1 MIWIVFSLANWR
13 ISPFLLLLLLGV
25 IVIYAIE
32 RARHRAVVQR
42 IPVRIHVNGTRG
54 KSSVTRLIAAGL
66 RAGGIRTVAKTTGSA
81 ARLIHADGSEEPIPR
96 LGSPNIREQIAI
108 FDKAAREGAEA
119 LVIECMAVRP
129 DLQSVSEH
137 GIVRS
142 TIGVISNVRPD
153 HLEVMGPDL
162 EHVAIALSGTIP
174 SGGDLFTA
182 ETRFAEF
189 LKDKAERSGCR
200 FHLTT
205 PDRDPSAAEMEPFG
219 YVEIP
224 ENVALALDVCQHLG
238 VGRETALKGMY
249 GVIPDIG
256 ATTRLSVR
264 RGEKQLTFL
273 NTFAANDAQS
283 TVFLWKFLGLDK
295 PGERQVGVLINN
307 RADRLRRAVDVAKII
322 AGDIRADWYVVA
334 GAAGP
339 AFCGMATRNGIPC
352 DKLINMSGDSPDA
365 VLERIFSLTRQHAV
379 VMGIGNIGGF
389 GHRFMERLEQER
401 SRDLSAKERVVQ

>member
-174 SGGDLFTA
+174 QGGALFTA

-189 LKDKAERSGCR
+189 FREKAQRSRCD

-205 PDRDPSAAEMEPFG
+205 LDREPTPQEMGRFD

-224 ENVALALDVCQHLG
+224 ENVGLALAVCQHLK
-238 VGRETALKGMY
+238 VDRQTALEGMY
-249 GVIPDIG
+249 RVTPDIG
-256 ATTRLSVR
+256 ATSRFHVK
-264 RGEKQLTFL
+264 RGQKDLTFL
-273 NTFAANDAQS
+273 NVFAANDSQS
-283 TVFLWKFLGLDK
+283 TVFLWRFLGLDR
-295 PGERQVGVLINN
+295 PGDRQVGVLINN

-322 AGDIRADWYVVA
+322 AEDIHADWYVVA
-334 GAAGP
+334 GAAG
-339 AFCGMATRNGIPC
+339 ATFCTMAGRNGVPSE
-352 DKLINMSGDSPDA
+352 KLINMGGATAEA
-365 VLERIFSLTRQHAV
+365 VLDRIFELTKVHST

-389 GHRFMERLEQER
+389 GIRFM
-401 SRDLSAKERVVQ
+401 DLIEKERKGHDS